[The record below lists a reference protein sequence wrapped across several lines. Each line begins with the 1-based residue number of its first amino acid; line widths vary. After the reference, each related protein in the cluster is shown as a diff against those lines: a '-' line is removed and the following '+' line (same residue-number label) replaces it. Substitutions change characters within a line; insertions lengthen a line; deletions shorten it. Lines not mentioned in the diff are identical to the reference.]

1 VDNALSGTLTVL
13 LHRDPG
19 VLARLSAL
27 VEGLGATVELAT
39 RELEPALSA
48 ATHADLLVVEYGRG
62 AAGADDLRAL
72 LARSPRLPVVAVG
85 EPGDANLAHAALA
98 AGARAFA
105 PHDVSDEDTALALRQ
120 AIRPTLHLA
129 ASAATPPQAASTD
142 GPSLTSREQEIL
154 ELVAGGASNG
164 EIARRLWVTEQTVK
178 FHLSNVYRKLG
189 VRNRT
194 EASRRAYLDG
204 VLGRDDPAPN
214 SRSAHLGQ

>member
-1 VDNALSGTLTVL
+1 MDSALSGTPTVL
-13 LHRDPG
+13 LHRNAG
-19 VLARLSAL
+19 TRARLSAL
-27 VEGLGATVELAT
+27 LERLGATVELAT
-39 RELEPALSA
+39 DELERALA
-48 ATHADLLVVEYGRG
+48 AAAHADLLVVEYGRG

-85 EPGDANLAHAALA
+85 EPGDATLAHAALA

-105 PHDVSDEDTALALRQ
+105 PDDVSDEDTALALRQ

-129 ASAATPPQAASTD
+129 TPAATPPNAAPAE

-204 VLGRDDPAPN
+204 VLDRDESAPN